1 MSALKPKTC
10 SMPGPKPCRLSIA
23 LNDPHDRC
31 LPHNVT
37 CWQDYFYD
45 PRNCE
50 ACGFILGSYTA
61 SAEMRKVFTR
71 RMDTMAKNFTW
82 AATVGKRAKISDDAR
97 RRFAASKGKDFWHPD
112 ARHLDPRCRSKSPA
126 SRPVTPAHIPV
137 EAVLQ
142 PGSSADE
149 SLPAPATV
157 PAVTPGT
164 PLPTM
169 PPTCTAPPGPSEMI
183 TMASPPKLPPAGTSS
198 PQKSGSR
205 NASPSSSSSSSSEE
219 ERSRKRHKKKRK
231 RRYSSSSSSSASS
244 RRRRKRRRARSSSRD
259 TKLDA
264 LTSSVASLSALVDSL
279 SKRVIHQEASQ
290 RHAAPGPSS
299 GPSVPQLDR
308 PESVVSLPIQE
319 DDFYEEATARGNEEP
334 EEEYDPSNASAS
346 YPLPGFRSQTDSV
359 PPPSLSGESGQP
371 GHYLFPDGTS
381 FSHDRVSYDGHEIM
395 FNSQQISM
403 GSYNKEPTFAPLCDS
418 EAVAA
423 LIQDGFPIGTLET
436 PESTAQHKLSI
447 FKAISNSCV
456 THLGFRKHPCG
467 DKHLTIDKPSRFVAS
482 LPKTFNPKAPFK
494 KKELPFSILPA
505 SQEHPGSLALFSY
518 AFAPKLSRDCHLLP
532 GILDGLTSE
541 IPDSLRQRDF
551 ESRQNLANFLFLHEF
566 AKFSSNVSS
575 SNLRE
580 INSMPHSRPAAI
592 RCKSLGRVADH
603 VFAPLLQLGISNALN
618 AAYQVRSELRCKAL
632 EKVSHRVVLTLLR
645 DGEIAVDSLFCP
657 SSISNATEVYKQQ
670 NIVVIGARGGRY
682 NPAPSSAV
690 PTTSSGL
697 PRSLPQKGATSSFRS
712 KPRGPSS
719 HSVPRSSLSS
729 RAKTQSYAPS
739 KGFRGFKYQP
749 RGFPTRQKFAHPPS
763 KKASRANP
771 PRKE

>member
-50 ACGFILGSYTA
+50 ACGFILGSYSA

-97 RRFAASKGKDFWHPD
+97 RRFASSKGKDFWHPD

-126 SRPVTPAHIPV
+126 SRPVTPAQIPV

-149 SLPAPATV
+149 SLPVSAAL
-157 PAVTPGT
+157 PAVAPGT
-164 PLPTM
+164 PLPAM
-169 PPTCTAPPGPSEMI
+169 PPTFTATPGPSGMI
-183 TMASPPKLPPAGTSS
+183 TTTSPPKPPPAGTSS
-198 PQKSGSR
+198 PRKSGSR
-205 NASPSSSSSSSSEE
+205 YASSSSSSSSSSEE

-259 TKLDA
+259 AKLDA
-264 LTSSVASLSALVDSL
+264 LASSVASLSSLVDSL
-279 SKRVIHQEASQ
+279 SKGVIHQEASQ
-290 RHAAPGPSS
+290 KPAAPGPSS
-299 GPSVPQLDR
+299 VPSSVQLDQA
-308 PESVVSLPIQE
+308 ESVVSLPIQE
-319 DDFYEEATARGNEEP
+319 DDFYEEVTARGD
-334 EEEYDPSNASAS
+334 EEYDPSNASAS
-346 YPLPGFRSQTDSV
+346 YPLLGFRSQAGSF
-359 PPPSLSGESGQP
+359 PPPSLSGDSGQP

-395 FNSQQISM
+395 FNSHQISM

-418 EAVAA
+418 EAVSA
-423 LIQDGFPIGTLET
+423 LIRDGFPIGTLET
-436 PESTAQHKLSI
+436 PEFTAQHKLSI

-467 DKHLTIDKPSRFVAS
+467 DKHLTIDKPSRFVAT
-482 LPKTFNPKAPFK
+482 LPKSFNPKAPFK

-505 SQEHPGSLALFSY
+505 FQEYPGLLTVFSF
-518 AFAPKLSRDCHLLP
+518 AFTPKLSRDCYLLP
-532 GILDGLTSE
+532 GILDGLASE

-551 ESRQNLANFLFLHEF
+551 ECRQTLANFLILHEF

-580 INSMPHSRPAAI
+580 INSLAHSRPSAI
-592 RCKSLGRVADH
+592 RCKSIGRVADH

-618 AAYQVRSELRCKAL
+618 AAYQIRSELRCKAL
-632 EKVSHRVVLTLLR
+632 QKVSHRVVSTLLR
-645 DGEIAVDSLFCP
+645 DGDITVESLLP
-657 SSISNATEVYKQQ
+657 ILSAMQLRYISNK
-670 NIVVIGARGGRY
+670 
-682 NPAPSSAV
+682 
-690 PTTSSGL
+690 TS
-697 PRSLPQKGATSSFRS
+697 
-712 KPRGPSS
+712 
-719 HSVPRSSLSS
+719 
-729 RAKTQSYAPS
+729 
-739 KGFRGFKYQP
+739 
-749 RGFPTRQKFAHPPS
+749 
-763 KKASRANP
+763 
-771 PRKE
+771 